1 MIFGPPNER
10 ARLRDAD
17 GANPR
22 ARACRLAPLLLV
34 TSLTAIGH
42 TISLTYAEVK
52 VHEHQVDWVVRMSIP
67 ELDPLF
73 RLDKDH
79 DGIVD
84 SRELQLGRNE
94 IERYATGRVAV
105 VSAGESLPVSVTG
118 FRPWVDSEKHPFA
131 EIDLEFSSRERP
143 LQRVTLRCDVLGDV
157 ISSHKTL
164 ARVEAGGRIERVVF
178 ENGRAFEIDARRS
191 WLASFVEF
199 VRMGILH
206 IFTGYDH
213 IAFLL
218 GVVLIG
224 GSFRTIFKVVT
235 SFTLAHSIT
244 LALAAL
250 DIVVLPSRLVES
262 GIALSIMYIALEN
275 LFFKKFD
282 RRWIVTFFFGL
293 VHGFGFASALQ
304 EVHLSGALLGTA
316 LFSFNLGVEIGQV
329 CIVGILLPVLFYMQR
344 LRFSQTLVKVS
355 SFIIFLLGSFWLW
368 QRITAA

>member
-1 MIFGPPNER
+1 MISGPPTKG
-10 ARLRDAD
+10 ARLRETA
-17 GANPR
+17 PR
-22 ARACRLAPLLLV
+22 WDSRLVLLLLS
-34 TSLTAIGH
+34 TSVAAIAH
-42 TISLTYAEVK
+42 TISLTYAEVAI
-52 VHEHQVDWVVRMSIP
+52 HEHQVDWVVRVSIP
-67 ELDPLF
+67 EVDPLF
-73 RLDKDH
+73 GLDKDH

-84 SRELQLGRNE
+84 SRELQSGRNQ
-94 IERYATGRVAV
+94 IERYVTSRVAV
-105 VSAGESLPVSVTG
+105 VDAGRPLPVSVAG
-118 FRPWVDSEKHPFA
+118 FRPWVDSAKHPFA
-131 EIDLEFSSRERP
+131 EVDLEFNSPERS
-143 LQRVTLRCDVLGDV
+143 LQRVTLRCDVLSEV
-157 ISSHKTL
+157 IAGHKTL
-164 ARVEAGGRIERVVF
+164 ARVEAGGRTRELVF
-178 ENGRAFEIDARRS
+178 ENGRPVEIDARRT
-191 WLASFVEF
+191 WMASFVDF

-224 GSFRTIFKVVT
+224 GSFRTILKVVT

-250 DIVVLPSRLVES
+250 NIVVLPSRLVES

-329 CIVGILLPVLFYMQR
+329 CIVGILLPVLFYMGR
-344 LRFSQTLVKVS
+344 LSFSQTLVKVS

>member
-1 MIFGPPNER
+1 MFSGPPIPRVRCKTAPRWNF
-10 ARLRDAD
+10 RLV
-17 GANPR
+17 
-22 ARACRLAPLLLV
+22 PLLLAASFGV
-34 TSLTAIGH
+34 SAH
-42 TISLTYAEVK
+42 TISLTYAEVAI
-52 VHEHQVDWVVRMSIP
+52 HEHYVDWVVRVSIP
-67 ELDPLF
+67 EVDPLF
-73 RLDKDH
+73 GLDQDH

-84 SRELQLGRNE
+84 SRELQSGRNQ
-94 IERYATGRVAV
+94 IERYVTSRLAVIEGGRPL
-105 VSAGESLPVSVTG
+105 SVSVTG
-118 FRPWVDSEKHPFA
+118 FRPWVDSDKHPFA
-131 EIDLEFSSRERP
+131 EVDLQFSSPQRP
-143 LQRVTLRCDVLGDV
+143 LQRVTLRCDVLGEV
-157 ISSHKTL
+157 IAGHKTL
-164 ARVEAGGRIERVVF
+164 ARVEAGGRTEEVVF
-178 ENGRAFEIDARRS
+178 ENGRTVEIDARRS
-191 WLASFVEF
+191 WLASFADF

-224 GSFRTIFKVVT
+224 GSFRTILKVVT

-250 DIVVLPSRLVES
+250 NIVVLPSRLVES

-329 CIVGILLPVLFYMQR
+329 CIVGILLPVLFYMRR
-344 LRFSQTLVKVS
+344 LRFSQALVKVS